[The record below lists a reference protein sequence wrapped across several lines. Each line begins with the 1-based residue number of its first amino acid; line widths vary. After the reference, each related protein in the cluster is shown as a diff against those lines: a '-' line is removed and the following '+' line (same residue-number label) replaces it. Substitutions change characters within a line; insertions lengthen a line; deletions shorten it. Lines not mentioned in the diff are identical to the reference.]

1 MSTLYSGRTGA
12 LYINGS
18 AQKAAKV
25 QNWSFSMS
33 QAVIETTSMGDTDR
47 TLKDGIRSY
56 SGSARLFY
64 QTTESPGSSNVADIL
79 TNSIKTSGTTTEGG
93 DGVNDPST
101 EISMKLEIGTDRY
114 IRFFVFITGVA
125 MGSSMGEVSSCDI
138 NFEVNGAPVENKLAT
153 GT

>member
-1 MSTLYSGRTGA
+1 
-12 LYINGS
+12 
-18 AQKAAKV
+18 
-25 QNWSFSMS
+25 MS

-64 QTTESPGSSNVADIL
+64 ETTAGSSNVADIL

-93 DGVNDPST
+93 DGVNDAST

-138 NFEVNGAPVENKLAT
+138 NFEVNGAPVENKLST
-153 GT
+153 GS